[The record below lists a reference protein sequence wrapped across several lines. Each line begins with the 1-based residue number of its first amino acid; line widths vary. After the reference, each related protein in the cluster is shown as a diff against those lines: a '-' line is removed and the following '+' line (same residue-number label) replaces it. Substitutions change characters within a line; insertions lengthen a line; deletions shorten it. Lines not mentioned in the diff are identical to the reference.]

1 MSQILN
7 LDEAPNDP
15 IQRIIW
21 LDGVMAAVR
30 KELNHALEDAYFEA
44 RVQGV
49 FATALEHGAASQK
62 RAVAWTRHGNEARGR
77 VVKRW
82 NDGY

>member
-7 LDEAPNDP
+7 LDEAPQDP
-15 IQRIIW
+15 VQRIVW
-21 LDGVMAAVR
+21 LDGVLAAVR

-49 FATALEHGAASQK
+49 FDVALRNGAASTK
-62 RAVAWTRHGNEARGR
+62 RALAYTRHGNEARGR
-77 VVKRW
+77 VVKAW